1 MGTEQYALSNFQ
13 TASLAFER
21 VLYFG
26 DDQYVLQSLDH
37 LANIRLKQNDVEG
50 AINYYHQASVRA
62 NEYNEKSWFTL
73 RKCACLLTLRKTQIA
88 LIDLYDL
95 NDNLPD
101 SSLHY
106 KYFLLGIAHFST
118 LDFPK
123 SRGALVKAIPVKEIK
138 KIAQVDSLFDV
149 LMKIKNPKPKTA
161 KILSMIIPG
170 LGQFYAGD
178 IKNGVNSLLLTGG
191 FLLLGIHSA
200 LNYGIINSLASASPW
215 IQRYYLGGFKRAELI
230 AEERLALKRDGIYQQ
245 ILNIFELH

>member
-1 MGTEQYALSNFQ
+1 MEQYALSNYK

-26 DDQYVLQSLDH
+26 DGQYALQSLDH
-37 LANIRLKQNDVEG
+37 LASIRLQQKDIEG

-73 RKCACLLTLRKTQIA
+73 RKCAGLLTLKKTQIA

-118 LDFPK
+118 LDFSE
-123 SRGALVKAIPVKEIK
+123 SRSAFIKAIPENQIK
-138 KIAQVDSLFDV
+138 KIAQIDSLFKV
-149 LMKIKNPKPKTA
+149 LVRIKNPKPKTA
-161 KILSMIIPG
+161 KILSMILPG
-170 LGQFYAGD
+170 SGQFYAGD
-178 IKNGVNSLLLTGG
+178 IKNGINSLLLTGG
-191 FLLLGIHSA
+191 FLYLGIHSA

-230 AEERLALKRDGIYQQ
+230 AEEKLALKRDRIYQQ
-245 ILNIFELH
+245 VLDVFESN

>member
-1 MGTEQYALSNFQ
+1 MEQYALSNFQ
-13 TASLAFER
+13 TSSLAFER

-26 DDQYVLQSLDH
+26 DGKYALQSLDH
-37 LANIRLKQNDVEG
+37 LANIRLQQKDVEG
-50 AINYYHQASVRA
+50 AIQYYHQASVRA

-73 RKCACLLTLRKTQIA
+73 RKCAGLLALQKTQIA

-118 LDFPK
+118 LEFPE
-123 SRGALVKAIPVKEIK
+123 SRNAFTKAIPVHEK
-138 KIAQVDSLFDV
+138 KRIAQIDSLFDV

-161 KILSMIIPG
+161 KILSMILPG
-170 LGQFYAGD
+170 AGQFYAGD
-178 IKNGVNSLLLTGG
+178 IKNGINSLLLTGG
-191 FLLLGIHSA
+191 FLYLGIHSA

-230 AEERLALKRDGIYQQ
+230 AEERLALKRDRIYQQ
-245 ILNIFELH
+245 VLNVFESH